1 MSNQQYLIKHHNT
14 WVVSVDVPKRLR
26 KTAGQ
31 SRLRKSLQTSSLN
44 EANRLKLPVVA
55 EFKRQLENLAKFVE
69 DPTAALMRD
78 AADNKAALLAADTVD
93 RSEDDDDRQA
103 FSDRE
108 ELLDL
113 IKSQASELK
122 ELRGA
127 EVAAR
132 FFKASTGD
140 GTFIRDHYVTFSNE
154 VQGAEQT
161 KSQHRSAVQRYL
173 KWAGEYTTVQETD
186 RLKAG
191 EYVTE
196 LLSTSGLARKTIK
209 RHLSSLSQLWE
220 WLGSKGL
227 VEKDVNPWLRHKLGK
242 KSKKATRGSLS
253 DEQLLKLLR
262 GTYSTARYAQVL
274 SDLICI
280 ALLGGPRLDEMCAME
295 TKNVHKR
302 ADGYWLTIAD
312 GKSDAAVRDVPLHHL
327 ATPIIE
333 RRLKDKDKYLF
344 KGLLPGGPD
353 DKRMWYVSKAYGRYR
368 AMKGVEVKE
377 RWQDF
382 HALRH
387 TFMTMIEG
395 AEVPESTVKLLV
407 GHARESM
414 TFGLYS
420 KGQRVKLRDAIEK
433 TDYGPEVMKAIE
445 TAAKAVKEASYQRR
459 TRAEMASASSKA
471 A

>member
-280 ALLGGPRLDEMCAME
+280 ALLGGPRLEEMCAME
-295 TKNVHKR
+295 TKNVRKR
-302 ADGYWLTIAD
+302 ADGYWLTIA
-312 GKSDAAVRDVPLHHL
+312 GAKTDAAERDVPLHHL
-327 ATPIIE
+327 AAPIVE
-333 RRLKDKDKYLF
+333 RRLMDKDKYLF

-368 AMKGVEVKE
+368 NNVGVKA

-387 TFMTMIEG
+387 TFMAMMEG
-395 AEVPESTVKLLV
+395 EEVPESTLKLVV
-407 GHARESM
+407 GHQRESM
-414 TFGLYS
+414 TYGLYS
-420 KGQRVKLRDAIEK
+420 KGQRVKLRSVVAK
-433 TDYGPEVMKAIE
+433 VDYGPKVMEALKAACNA
-445 TAAKAVKEASYQRR
+445 TKEASYKRR
-459 TRAEMASASSKA
+459 TKSEMNCHWVLTP
-471 A
+471 